1 MSDVQAVSSVGTY
14 MCCLWCQC
22 NNEHRVVRQC
32 ILMKIYITSLYCAL
46 LSAFEE
52 GKEFFE
58 RPSVWDRECR
68 VESKVIVDIRK
79 NRKLHTLAMIWHSAR
94 CPYRTCTLHLC
105 SRTCTCRNMRV
116 LLQCPK
122 WVQPR
127 WVTLCLK
134 YRDVAY
140 TSRKSSQESR
150 TLGDHLTIFI
160 SCVQVHVDRAP
171 QQNPKA
177 TGPGKELIRT
187 VFQSPLVWLLPSSCP
202 SRILHPLLS
211 SFLRRPLHALVL
223 LKT

>member
-1 MSDVQAVSSVGTY
+1 M
-14 MCCLWCQC
+14 L
-22 NNEHRVVRQC
+22 
-32 ILMKIYITSLYCAL
+32 I
-46 LSAFEE
+46 
-52 GKEFFE
+52 
-58 RPSVWDRECR
+58 
-68 VESKVIVDIRK
+68 
-79 NRKLHTLAMIWHSAR
+79 
-94 CPYRTCTLHLC
+94 
-105 SRTCTCRNMRV
+105 
-116 LLQCPK
+116 QCPK

-160 SCVQVHVDRAP
+160 SCVQVHVERAP

-187 VFQSPLVWLLPSSCP
+187 VFPSPLVWLLPSSCP

-211 SFLRRPLHALVL
+211 FFLHCPLHALILSAQNRTHPMPCLQPVECLSVSVNTLRVYCSFDLAEYLTHWTTPLHPPPSL
-223 LKT
+223 LSPSPNLFLLS